1 MIKIKKR
8 LKKNSFKPKEY
19 VVYTQNDDNTPE
31 YKYWQECNEGEYGIT
46 DDGYVSECLYR
57 KSFKTGTLLTF
68 PFGRQWLGEKRR
80 LDFEP
85 HWKSGNMNHVST
97 RSYSEIEATSNRAEL
112 AIDAYLSYKVAG
124 ETPDFNKIGKIYRP
138 DQERPEIAAKRLLKL
153 KETKVMI
160 KDKLKEILTEK
171 GIDEGFV
178 LDTIKDAIVVAKM
191 KENSGDMIRA
201 AKELSVFVD
210 MIPHKQQQTDTLEM
224 DISHQISDQFETQKK
239 KLKATQTKDIGDG
252 KEDSH

>member
-80 LDFEP
+80 LEFEP

-138 DQERPEIAAKRLLKL
+138 DQEKPEIAAKRLLKL

-160 KDKLKEILTEK
+160 KDT
-171 GIDEGFV
+171 
-178 LDTIKDAIVVAKM
+178 IVVAKM

-239 KLKATQTKDIGDG
+239 KLKATQTKDISDG
-252 KEDSH
+252 KEDSY